1 MTLLLTS
8 RVTTE
13 QIGLAA
19 QDLDG
24 YVKFVVDL
32 KQKIM
37 TIGSARQV
45 QGKELLLNN
54 GSSQQDLWSGGIDLE
69 SHQIDYDSMNNI
81 RPTQGNTSREVLS
94 QEIRDQMKKIVLD
107 FLTL

>member
-8 RVTTE
+8 RATTE

-24 YVKFVVDL
+24 YVKFMVDL
-32 KQKIM
+32 KEKIM
-37 TIGSARQV
+37 TIGGVRHV
-45 QGKELLLNN
+45 QGDELLLNN
-54 GSSQQDLWSGGIDLE
+54 GSSQQDLWGGGIDLE
-69 SHQIDYDSMNNI
+69 SHQIDYDSMINI

-94 QEIRDQMKKIVLD
+94 QEIRDQ
-107 FLTL
+107 

>member
-1 MTLLLTS
+1 
-8 RVTTE
+8 
-13 QIGLAA
+13 
-19 QDLDG
+19 
-24 YVKFVVDL
+24 
-32 KQKIM
+32 M

-81 RPTQGNTSREVLS
+81 RPNQGNTSREVLS